1 MGMRILVIPRRR
13 LGSVLKEVSE
23 ALQQASLSYRITETP
38 TAEEIKAY
46 DMLLVVGGDGDVLR
60 VFQKMGLE
68 SIPVLGVSE
77 ADGESFL
84 TEVGISNLNQAL
96 KNIASSNYLVEEATR
111 LEVLVDGKTLPPV
124 LNEAALFPTRSASFI
139 EYLLK
144 VDGEVVWRDYGDGLI
159 LATPTGST
167 AYAMSAGGPMVH
179 PKAAVFL
186 LVPVNSVDVTRRPLV
201 INDTSTIEINEIN
214 SRYDCVVILD
224 GIMRVKVE
232 NGIKAKKAAA
242 PAKMIRL
249 RSDSTTESK
258 IRRKV
263 KLAEELLKM
272 PPSAKLVL
280 KTLEYEGPLG
290 QREISEKTLLP
301 PRTTRLALKL
311 LLSKG
316 LIKRTADL
324 RDARHRLYQIA

>member
-1 MGMRILVIPRRR
+1 MRILVIPKRRI
-13 LGSVLKEVSE
+13 GSVIREVSE
-23 ALQQASLSYRITETP
+23 ELRKAGFSYHITETP
-38 TAEEIKAY
+38 TLEEMKTY
-46 DMLLVVGGDGDVLR
+46 DMILAVGGDGDVLR
-60 VFQKMGLE
+60 VFQKMGSE

-84 TEVGISNLNQAL
+84 TDVGISNFKQAL
-96 KNIASSNYLVEEATR
+96 KDIASSNYLVEEATR
-111 LEVLVDGKTLPPV
+111 LEVLVDDTNLPPV

-144 VDGEVVWRDYGDGLI
+144 VDGEVIWRDYGDGLI

-186 LVPVNSVDVTRRPLV
+186 LVPVNSVDVTRRPLIV
-201 INDTSTIEINEIN
+201 NDSSIIEIDEIN
-214 SRYDCVVILD
+214 SRYDCEVILD
-224 GIMRVKVE
+224 GIMRLKVE
-232 NGIKAKKAAA
+232 NGIKARKASA
-242 PAKMIRL
+242 PAKIIRL
-249 RSDSTTESK
+249 KGISATESK

-290 QREISEKTLLP
+290 QREISAKTLLP
-301 PRTTRLALKL
+301 PRTTRLALRL

-316 LIKRTADL
+316 LIKRTQDL
-324 RDARHRLYQIA
+324 RDARHRLYQLA

>member
-1 MGMRILVIPRRR
+1 MRILVIPRRR
-13 LGSVLKEVSE
+13 LGSVVREVSE
-23 ALQQASLSYRITETP
+23 ALQKAGFSYYITETP
-38 TAEEIKAY
+38 TSEEMKTF
-46 DMLLVVGGDGDVLR
+46 DMVLVVGGDGDVLR
-60 VFQKMGLE
+60 AFHKMGSE
-68 SIPVLGVSE
+68 NIPVLGVSE
-77 ADGESFL
+77 SDGESFL
-84 TEVGISNLNQAL
+84 TDVGISNLKQAL
-96 KNIASSNYLVEEATR
+96 QDIASSNYLVEEAAR
-111 LEVLVDGKTLPPV
+111 LEVLVDDKTLPPV

-144 VDGEVVWRDYGDGLI
+144 VDGEAVWRDYGDGLI

-179 PKAAVFL
+179 PKAAIFL
-186 LVPVNSVDVTRRPLV
+186 LVPVNSVDVTRRPLIV
-201 INDTSTIEINEIN
+201 NDTSTIEINEIN
-214 SRYDCVVILD
+214 SRYDCEAVLD

-232 NGIKAKKAAA
+232 SGIKAKKATA
-242 PAKMIRL
+242 PAKIIRL
-249 RSDSTTESK
+249 KGSSATESK

-263 KLAEELLKM
+263 RLAEELLKM

-301 PRTTRLALKL
+301 PRTARLALKL

-316 LIKRTADL
+316 LIKRTQVL

>member
-1 MGMRILVIPRRR
+1 MRILVTPKRRI
-13 LGSVLKEVSE
+13 GSVIREVSE
-23 ALQQASLSYRITETP
+23 ELRKAGFSYRITETP
-38 TAEEIKAY
+38 ALEEMKTY
-46 DMLLVVGGDGDVLR
+46 DMILAVGGDGDVLR
-60 VFQKMGLE
+60 VFQKMGSE

-84 TEVGISNLNQAL
+84 TDVGISNFKQAL
-96 KNIASSNYLVEEATR
+96 QDIASSNYLVEEATR
-111 LEVLVDGKTLPPV
+111 LEVLVDDTNLPPV
-124 LNEAALFPTRSASFI
+124 LNEVALFPTRSASFI

-144 VDGEVVWRDYGDGLI
+144 VDGEVIWRDYGDGLI

-186 LVPVNSVDVTRRPLV
+186 LVPVNSVDVTRRPLIV
-201 INDTSTIEINEIN
+201 NDTSTIEINEIN
-214 SRYDCVVILD
+214 SRYDCEVILD
-224 GIMRVKVE
+224 GIMRLKVE
-232 NGIKAKKAAA
+232 NGIKAKKATA
-242 PAKMIRL
+242 PAKIIRL
-249 RSDSTTESK
+249 KGASATESK

-290 QREISEKTLLP
+290 QREISAKTLLP

-316 LIKRTADL
+316 LIKRTQDL
-324 RDARHRLYQIA
+324 RDARHRLYQLA

>member
-1 MGMRILVIPRRR
+1 MRILVIPRRR
-13 LGSVLKEVSE
+13 LGSVIREVSE
-23 ALQQASLSYRITETP
+23 ALQKASFSYNITEAP
-38 TAEEIKAY
+38 SAEEIKAY
-46 DMLLVVGGDGDVLR
+46 DMALVVGGDGDVLR
-60 VFQKMGLE
+60 VFQKMGSE
-68 SIPVLGVSE
+68 SVPVLGVSE

-84 TEVGISNLNQAL
+84 TEVGVSNLKQAL
-96 KNIASSNYLVEEATR
+96 KDIATSNYLVEEAAR
-111 LEVLVDGKTLPPV
+111 LEVVVDDKTLPPV
-124 LNEAALFPTRSASFI
+124 LNEAALFPSKSASFI

-159 LATPTGST
+159 VATPTGST

-201 INDTSTIEINEIN
+201 VNDTSTIEINEIN
-214 SRYDCVVILD
+214 SRYNCEVILD
-224 GIMRVKVE
+224 GVMRVKVE
-232 NGIKAKKAAA
+232 NKIKARKASA
-242 PAKMIRL
+242 PAKLIRL
-249 RSDSTTESK
+249 RSTSATESK

-316 LIKRTADL
+316 LIKRTTDL
-324 RDARHRLYQIA
+324 RDARRKLYQIA

>member
-1 MGMRILVIPRRR
+1 MRVLVIPRRR
-13 LGSVLKEVSE
+13 LGSVIKEVSE
-23 ALQQASLSYRITETP
+23 ALQKVGFSHYITEAP
-38 TAEEIKAY
+38 TSEEIKAY
-46 DMLLVVGGDGDVLR
+46 DMVLVVGGDGDVLR
-60 VFQKMGLE
+60 VFQKMGSE

-84 TEVGISNLNQAL
+84 TDVGISNLNQAL
-96 KNIASSNYLVEEATR
+96 KDIASSNYLVEEATR
-111 LEVLVDGKTLPPV
+111 LEVIVDDKTLPPV

-144 VDGEVVWRDYGDGLI
+144 VDGEVIWRDYGDGLI

-214 SRYDCVVILD
+214 SRYDCEVVLD

-232 NGIKAKKAAA
+232 NGIKAKKAIA
-242 PAKMIRL
+242 PAKLIRL
-249 RSDSTTESK
+249 RGTSTESK

-324 RDARHRLYQIA
+324 RDARRKLYQIA

>member
-1 MGMRILVIPRRR
+1 MRILVIPRRR
-13 LGSVLKEVSE
+13 IGRVIRDVSE
-23 ALQQASLSYRITETP
+23 TLQKLGFSHQVAEAP
-38 TAEEIKAY
+38 TSEAIRSH
-46 DMLLVVGGDGDVLR
+46 DMILVVGGDGDVLR
-60 VFQKMGLE
+60 VFQKLGLE

-84 TEVGISNLNQAL
+84 TEVGVSNLKQAL
-96 KNIASSNYLVEEATR
+96 QDILSSRYRIEEATR
-111 LEVLVDGKTLPPV
+111 LEVSVDGRDLPPV
-124 LNEAALFPTRSASFI
+124 LNEVALFPSRSASFI

-179 PKAAVFL
+179 QNAPVFL

-201 INDTSTIEINEIN
+201 VNDNSTIEIGEIN
-214 SRYDCVVILD
+214 SRYDCEVVLD
-224 GIMRVKVE
+224 GVMRVKVE
-232 NGIKAKKAAA
+232 NGIKAKKAST
-242 PAKMIRL
+242 PAKMVRL
-249 RSDSTTESK
+249 VGASDTQSK

-290 QREISEKTLLP
+290 QREISEKTMLP

-316 LIKRTADL
+316 LISRSQDL
-324 RDARHRLYQIA
+324 RDARHRLYRIA

>member
-1 MGMRILVIPRRR
+1 PVIR
-13 LGSVLKEVSE
+13 EVSE
-23 ALQQASLSYRITETP
+23 TLQKLGFTHQVAEAP
-38 TAEEIKAY
+38 TVENIKAY
-46 DMLLVVGGDGDVLR
+46 DMILVVGGDGDVLR
-60 VFQKMGLE
+60 VFQKLGSE

-84 TEVGISNLNQAL
+84 TEVGISNFKQSLQD
-96 KNIASSNYLVEEATR
+96 IASSNYQIEEATR
-111 LEVLVDGKTLPPV
+111 LEVLVDDRNLPPV
-124 LNEAALFPTRSASFI
+124 LNEVAIFPTRSASFI

-144 VDGEVVWRDYGDGLI
+144 VDGETIWRDYGDGLI

-179 PKAAVFL
+179 QKAAVFL

-201 INDTSTIEINEIN
+201 VNDSSTIEISEIN
-214 SRYDCVVILD
+214 SRYDCEVVLD
-224 GIMRVKVE
+224 GIVRVKAE
-232 NGIKAKKAAA
+232 NTVKAKKAST
-242 PAKMIRL
+242 PAKIVRL
-249 RSDSTTESK
+249 IGASATQNK
-258 IRRKV
+258 IKRKV

-301 PRTTRLALKL
+301 PRTTRLALRL

-316 LIKRTADL
+316 LIKRSQDL
-324 RDARHRLYQIA
+324 RDARHRLYRIA

>member
-1 MGMRILVIPRRR
+1 
-13 LGSVLKEVSE
+13 
-23 ALQQASLSYRITETP
+23 
-38 TAEEIKAY
+38 
-46 DMLLVVGGDGDVLR
+46 VVGGDGDVLR
-60 VFQKMGLE
+60 VFQKMGSE

-84 TEVGISNLNQAL
+84 TEVGISNLKQAL
-96 KNIASSNYLVEEATR
+96 KDVAASNYLVEEASR
-111 LEVLVDGKTLPPV
+111 LEVVVDDKTLPPV
-124 LNEAALFPTRSASFI
+124 LNEAALFPSKSASFI

-159 LATPTGST
+159 VATPTGST
-167 AYAMSAGGPMVH
+167 AYAMSAGH

-201 INDTSTIEINEIN
+201 VNDTSTIEINEIN
-214 SRYDCVVILD
+214 SRYNCEVILD
-224 GIMRVKVE
+224 GVMRVKVE
-232 NGIKAKKAAA
+232 NKIKARKAAA
-242 PAKMIRL
+242 PAKLIRL
-249 RSDSTTESK
+249 RSTSATESK

-316 LIKRTADL
+316 LIKRTTDL
-324 RDARHRLYQIA
+324 RDARRRLYQIA

>member
-1 MGMRILVIPRRR
+1 MQILVIPRRR
-13 LGSVLKEVSE
+13 IGPVIKEVSE
-23 ALQQASLSYRITETP
+23 TLRKLGFAHQVAEAP
-38 TAEEIKAY
+38 TAETIKAY
-46 DMLLVVGGDGDVLR
+46 DLILVVGGDGDLLR
-60 VFQKMGLE
+60 VFQKIGLE

-84 TEVGISNLNQAL
+84 TDVGVSNLKQAL
-96 KNIASSNYLVEEATR
+96 QDIASSNYQVEEVTR
-111 LEVLVDGKTLPPV
+111 LEVLVDDRNLPPV
-124 LNEAALFPTRSASFI
+124 LNEVALFPTRSASLI

-144 VDGEVVWRDYGDGLI
+144 VDGETVWRDYGDGLI
-159 LATPTGST
+159 IATPTGST

-179 PKAAVFL
+179 QKAAVFL
-186 LVPVNSVDVTRRPLV
+186 IVPVNSVDVTRRPFIV
-201 INDTSTIEINEIN
+201 NDASTIEVSEIN
-214 SRYDCVVILD
+214 SRYDCEAVLD
-224 GIMRVKVE
+224 GILRVKVE
-232 NGIKAKKAAA
+232 NWIKAKKAAA
-242 PAKMIRL
+242 PAKMVRL
-249 RSDSTTESK
+249 VGASATQSK

-290 QREISEKTLLP
+290 QKEISEKTLLP

-316 LIKRTADL
+316 LIKRSQDL
-324 RDARHRLYQIA
+324 RDARHRLYRVA

>member
-1 MGMRILVIPRRR
+1 MQILVIPRRR
-13 LGSVLKEVSE
+13 IGPVIREVSE
-23 ALQQASLSYRITETP
+23 TLQKLGFTHQVAEAP
-38 TAEEIKAY
+38 TVENIKAY
-46 DMLLVVGGDGDVLR
+46 DMILVVGGDGDVLR
-60 VFQKMGLE
+60 VFQKLGSE

-84 TEVGISNLNQAL
+84 TEVGISNFKQSLQD
-96 KNIASSNYLVEEATR
+96 IASSNYQIEEATR
-111 LEVLVDGKTLPPV
+111 LEVLVDDRNLPPV
-124 LNEAALFPTRSASFI
+124 LNEVAIFPTRSASFI

-144 VDGEVVWRDYGDGLI
+144 VDGETIWRDYGDGLI

-179 PKAAVFL
+179 QKAAVFI

-201 INDTSTIEINEIN
+201 VNDSSTIEISEIN
-214 SRYDCVVILD
+214 SRYDCEVVLD
-224 GIMRVKVE
+224 GIVRVKAE
-232 NGIKAKKAAA
+232 NTVKAKKAST
-242 PAKMIRL
+242 PAKIVRL
-249 RSDSTTESK
+249 IGASATQNK
-258 IRRKV
+258 IKRKV

-301 PRTTRLALKL
+301 PRTTRLALRL

-316 LIKRTADL
+316 LIKRSQDL
-324 RDARHRLYQIA
+324 RDARHRLYRIA